1 MRDATFRWTP
11 VCGSCSTAFSMR
23 IVMVHL
29 MCMLW
34 STESIIL
41 VVYVVCTCTQSA
53 TCVLLV
59 YVVCICT
66 QSQTCIVQCQWRDVT
81 LQRHAHHTDINLH
94 VIQYV
99 LVESWRAYMCMTCK
113 QLRKHRCNCVNY
125 QHTYI
130 RLGRTVVTC
139 LYRCSAC
146 MDDFKHVKHC
156 PD

>member
-11 VCGSCSTAFSMR
+11 VCGSCSTAFAMR
-23 IVMVHL
+23 IVMVHS

-66 QSQTCIVQCQWRDVT
+66 QSQTCIVQCQWHDVT
-81 LQRHAHHTDINLH
+81 LQRHAPPHGH
-94 VIQYV
+94 QF
-99 LVESWRAYMCMTCK
+99 TC
-113 QLRKHRCNCVNY
+113 NP
-125 QHTYI
+125 I
-130 RLGRTVVTC
+130 RLGGIVARI
-139 LYRCSAC
+139 
-146 MDDFKHVKHC
+146 HVY
-156 PD
+156 DVQTTS